1 MFLLFNPRLI
11 HHSFHCSS
19 AKNNFACSIHQLKFS
34 VVKILQYT
42 VLACSYSY
50 PAITIW
56 KASSKVKKL
65 DRDHACL
72 CTSGFGTI
80 FCGTIYVVI
89 NRPGGPFMLVIAN
102 WSACLGRTRTIYVLP
117 GPFMSMHKW
126 SGRTKYDDKSGP
138 AGPSMLS

>member
-1 MFLLFNPRLI
+1 MQPKI
-11 HHSFHCSS
+11 I
-19 AKNNFACSIHQLKFS
+19 FACSSRHLKFS
-34 VVKILQYT
+34 VVKILRYT

-56 KASSKVKKL
+56 KAKSKGKKL

-72 CTSGFGTI
+72 CTSGFGII
-80 FCGTIYVVI
+80 FCETIYVVI
-89 NRPGGPFMLVIAN
+89 NCPGGGTFMLVTIA
-102 WSACLGRTRTIYVLP
+102 WSACMGRTRTIYVLP

-126 SGRTKYDDKSGP
+126 SGQTKYDDINGP